1 MTLKLFLSSKMIT
14 LCFLGMGG
22 LVFGVA
28 SAVTG
33 VDLTLIL
40 LFALLYLLMIAA
52 WLLVSFFRERRK
64 TDRLEKLIRDL
75 PEKYLLAEVLP
86 PPSDVVEQRCFRVLK
101 EVSRSAIGSVEAARR
116 DKEDYCDYVERW
128 IHEMKTPLTACTLIL
143 ANGGDPKKL
152 KPELRRADN
161 LTESILY
168 YARLRTA
175 QKDTQI
181 KKFQVSEVM
190 EEAVKSQMELMI
202 ASKMRVETEGGFE
215 VYSDPK
221 ALCFMLKQLLINAAK
236 YCPGCLVRLS
246 ARESVITVEDN
257 GIGIPSHEISRVTQ
271 RGFTG
276 TNGRRLGGSTGMGLY
291 IVKELCQRLDM
302 DIKVESQLGAYT
314 KVILTFQNLT
324 KM

>member
-1 MTLKLFLSSKMIT
+1 
-14 LCFLGMGG
+14 
-22 LVFGVA
+22 
-28 SAVTG
+28 
-33 VDLTLIL
+33 
-40 LFALLYLLMIAA
+40 
-52 WLLVSFFRERRK
+52 
-64 TDRLEKLIRDL
+64 
-75 PEKYLLAEVLP
+75 
-86 PPSDVVEQRCFRVLK
+86 
-101 EVSRSAIGSVEAARR
+101 
-116 DKEDYCDYVERW
+116 
-128 IHEMKTPLTACTLIL
+128 MKTPLTACGLIL
-143 ANGGDPKKL
+143 ANGGDVRKL

-181 KKFQVSEVM
+181 KRFQVSEVM

-215 VYSDPK
+215 VYSDSK

-246 ARESVITVEDN
+246 ARGGVITVEDN

-302 DIKVESQLGAYT
+302 DMKVESQLGAYT